1 MTKRRKTVSIS
12 FTNRIGCIIIKSMR
26 FFRRKSIEPQQKQEK
41 QEELIQE
48 EGLFDQEQEQK
59 PVKRQKLDKTAMYVG
74 GGLLAILF
82 LFFLFRPQ
90 EKVVVQGDIAAQK
103 KILEEALKSQE
114 QLNQRLIGEISA
126 LSQKIEQLEKEKQV
140 EKEKQAISSPPSS
153 PSSPPP
159 SPPPSI
165 EIIPPSPSTAS
176 PPPPPPVFESE
187 TKEPYKPK
195 LNRMEREIK
204 QESKNT
210 TNTTPSFVFASA
222 EEKKEEKVAEKKKVY
237 LPAGSTLRGVIVNSF
252 PAPVDGAFP
261 AVLIELYGHVRLPN
275 NYRISLDRC
284 LVIAK
289 GQGTYVL
296 ERAKLETYKLSC
308 MMRDGKVI
316 ESDIRG
322 MVVSGEDGIE
332 GVAGKFINVNR
343 EQFLTG
349 LGGGTISGF
358 FSALQRGQLL
368 QRDTA
373 FGTTTTIKDEL
384 LYALYGSLA
393 STWNEFAKW
402 YLDQAKKILPV
413 VVVSAGKP
421 VYITLVDGVSLDVEV
436 DSFRGNL

>member
-12 FTNRIGCIIIKSMR
+12 FTNFIGCIIIKSMR
-26 FFRRKSIEPQQKQEK
+26 FFRKKSIETQQKQEK
-41 QEELIQE
+41 QEELMQE
-48 EGLFDQEQEQK
+48 EGLFGEGQEQT
-59 PVKRQKLDKTAMYVG
+59 PGKRQKLDKTALYVG

-82 LFFLFRPQ
+82 LLFLFRPQ
-90 EKVVVQGDIAAQK
+90 EKVVVQGDVAAQK

-114 QLNQRLIGEISA
+114 QLNQRLIEEINA
-126 LSQKIEQLEKEKQV
+126 LSQKIEQLEREKQGEKEKQV
-140 EKEKQAISSPPSS
+140 MP
-153 PSSPPP
+153 SPPP

-165 EIIPPSPSTAS
+165 EIIPPSPPTA
-176 PPPPPPVFESE
+176 PPPPPPPPSIFEGE
-187 TKEPYKPK
+187 MREPYKPK
-195 LNRMEREIK
+195 LNRIEREIK

-210 TNTTPSFVFASA
+210 TPSFVLANA
-222 EEKKEEKVAEKKKVY
+222 EERKEEKSVEKKKVY
-237 LPAGSTLRGVIVNSF
+237 LPSGSTLRGVIVNSF
-252 PAPVDGAFP
+252 PAPVDGTFP

-308 MMRDGKVI
+308 VMRDGKVI
-316 ESDIRG
+316 EADIKG
-322 MVVSGEDGIE
+322 MVVSGEDGME

-343 EQFLTG
+343 DQLLTA

-368 QRDTA
+368 QRDTI
-373 FGTTTTIKDEL
+373 FGTTTTIRDEF

-402 YLDQAKKILPV
+402 YLEQAKKILPV

-421 VYITLVDGVSLDVEV
+421 VYITLIDGVSLDVEV

>member
-1 MTKRRKTVSIS
+1 MET
-12 FTNRIGCIIIKSMR
+12 
-26 FFRRKSIEPQQKQEK
+26 QQKQEK
-41 QEELIQE
+41 QEELMQE
-48 EGLFDQEQEQK
+48 EGLFDEGQEQT
-59 PVKRQKLDKTAMYVG
+59 PGKRQKLDKTALYVG

-82 LFFLFRPQ
+82 LLFLFRPQ
-90 EKVVVQGDIAAQK
+90 EKVVVQGDVAAQK

-114 QLNQRLIGEISA
+114 QLNQRLIEEINA
-126 LSQKIEQLEKEKQV
+126 LSQKIEQLEREKQS
-140 EKEKQAISSPPSS
+140 EMA
-153 PSSPPP
+153 SPPP
-159 SPPPSI
+159 SPLPSI
-165 EIIPPSPSTAS
+165 EIIPPSPPTA
-176 PPPPPPVFESE
+176 PPPPPPPPSIFEGE
-187 TKEPYKPK
+187 MREPYKPK
-195 LNRMEREIK
+195 LNRIEREIK

-210 TNTTPSFVFASA
+210 TPSFVLANA
-222 EEKKEEKVAEKKKVY
+222 EERKEERSVEKKKVY

-252 PAPVDGAFP
+252 PAPVDGTFP

-308 MMRDGKVI
+308 IMKDGKVI
-316 ESDIRG
+316 ETDIRG
-322 MVVSGEDGIE
+322 MVISGEDGME
-332 GVAGKFINVNR
+332 GVAGKFMNVNR
-343 EQFLTG
+343 DQLLTA

-368 QRDTA
+368 QRDTI
-373 FGTTTTIKDEL
+373 FGTTTTIRDEF

-402 YLDQAKKILPV
+402 YLEQAKKILPV

-421 VYITLVDGVSLDVEV
+421 VYITLIDGVSLDVEV

>member
-12 FTNRIGCIIIKSMR
+12 FTNFIGCIIIKSMR
-26 FFRRKSIEPQQKQEK
+26 FFRKKSIETQQKQEK
-41 QEELIQE
+41 QEELMQE
-48 EGLFDQEQEQK
+48 EGLFDEGQEQTSG
-59 PVKRQKLDKTAMYVG
+59 KRQKLDKTALYVG

-82 LFFLFRPQ
+82 LLFLFRPQ
-90 EKVVVQGDIAAQK
+90 EKVVVQGDVAAQK

-114 QLNQRLIGEISA
+114 QLNQRLIEEINA
-126 LSQKIEQLEKEKQV
+126 LSQKIEQLEREKQGEKEKQV
-140 EKEKQAISSPPSS
+140 MP
-153 PSSPPP
+153 SPPP

-165 EIIPPSPSTAS
+165 EIIPPSPPTA
-176 PPPPPPVFESE
+176 PPPPPPPIFEGE
-187 TKEPYKPK
+187 MREPYKPK
-195 LNRMEREIK
+195 LNRIEREIK

-210 TNTTPSFVFASA
+210 TPSFVLANA
-222 EEKKEEKVAEKKKVY
+222 EERKEERSVEKKKVY
-237 LPAGSTLRGVIVNSF
+237 LPSGSTLRGVIVNSF
-252 PAPVDGAFP
+252 PAPVDGTFP

-308 MMRDGKVI
+308 VMRDGKVI
-316 ESDIRG
+316 EADIKG
-322 MVVSGEDGIE
+322 MVVSGEDGME

-343 EQFLTG
+343 DQLLTA

-368 QRDTA
+368 QRDTI
-373 FGTTTTIKDEL
+373 FGTTTTIKDEF

-393 STWNEFAKW
+393 GTWNEFAKW
-402 YLDQAKKILPV
+402 YLEQAKKILPV

-421 VYITLVDGVSLDVEV
+421 VYITLIDGVSLDVEV